1 MTVAIS
7 ERPTVQLSQE
17 MAFKG
22 KSLRGAGGSPYAEGV
37 KICAERPRLLTQS
50 YRLTEGEPMVI
61 RRAKAIAHILDHMT
75 IFIQPWERIVGNF
88 ASNPDALQ
96 YYPELF
102 SRWVDKVID
111 DEYRDMVTDEEREEL
126 HDVHGYWKNK
136 SVHGMERRLVPEEV
150 KPYCQGVNH
159 GAFFWVHGSRC
170 GVPNYHKVFEIGL
183 NGFIQEAKDRL
194 DQISNDPEFY
204 LKGDEYLKQRRFL
217 EAAIINM
224 EAAIRWG
231 KRYAEKAR
239 EIALSETN
247 DKRKA
252 ELEEIADVCEWV
264 PGNPPRTLHE
274 ALQSYYFI
282 TLITRVI
289 DLQTSGLGDRFDQ
302 IMQPVYEREKA
313 KGTITPEKAQELVEY
328 LFLKM
333 NEFGELVP
341 PAMGMGSG
349 GGFVVTTRLL
359 TIGGMTSDGKDAT
372 NEMSSITLA
381 ARTSLSLIQPTVAIR
396 LHKNTPDAFLYEITD
411 AIRKQ
416 PGVYSLFNDEMMIPF
431 LENIGVSTHDA
442 RSYSKEGCMRWNI
455 PGKSVSQRALGG
467 MFSLPKC
474 LEYALN
480 KGIDPLTNKK
490 MGASTP
496 DPLSFT
502 SIEDVLEAY
511 LEQLKFFVEK
521 CVTINNVVEVLDQEY
536 LPQPFL
542 SALIDECIEKGEDCR
557 TYKYVPNSI
566 LQPTGQITAINSLAA
581 MKKLIFDE
589 KEVTMQQLLDAL
601 KNNWEGQE
609 ALRQKFIHAPKFGND
624 DDYAD
629 TIAQEFYSRTS
640 EVIRSFKDIY
650 GGFFR
655 EDGTGGSTY
664 FLGSLL
670 TGATP
675 DGRKAEDLFNDGTIS
690 PTPNTDA
697 KGPTAVMNS
706 VAKINHIAG
715 CTNCLNQKFLPQFL
729 DGDDKANFVAYLKTF
744 VDLGIHHV
752 QFNIID
758 REMLLEAQQNPEKYS
773 TLIIRVAGYNAY
785 FVDLN
790 DNLQKQIIS
799 RTEQSFGQQTK

>member
-1 MTVAIS
+1 MTVSIS

-17 MAFKG
+17 VAFKG
-22 KSLRGAGGSPYAEGV
+22 KSLRGSGTSPYAKGV
-37 KICAERPRLLTQS
+37 KICVERPRLLTQS
-50 YRLTEGEPMVI
+50 YKMTEGDPMVI
-61 RRAKAIAHILDHMT
+61 RRAKAIAHILDNMT
-75 IFIQPWERIVGNF
+75 IIIQPWERIVGNF
-88 ASNPDALQ
+88 ASHPDALQ

-111 DEYRDMVTDEEREEL
+111 DAYRDMVTDEEREEL
-126 HDVHGYWKNK
+126 HEIHRYWKNK

-170 GVPNYHKVFEIGL
+170 GIPNYHKVFEIGL
-183 NGFIQEAKDRL
+183 KGFIQEAKDRL
-194 DQISNDPEFY
+194 EKISKDPDFY

-217 EAAIINM
+217 DATIINL

-239 EIALSETN
+239 ELASRET
-247 DKRKA
+247 DQKRKA
-252 ELEEIADVCEWV
+252 ELEEIAEVCEWV

-302 IMQPVYEREKA
+302 IMQPVYAREKE

-341 PAMGMGSG
+341 PAMGMGAG

-359 TIGGMTSDGKDAT
+359 TIGGMTPDGEDAT
-372 NEMSSITLA
+372 NEMSSVTLA

-396 LHKNTPDAFLYEITD
+396 LHKNTPDTFLYEITD
-411 AIRKQ
+411 SIRKQ
-416 PGVYSLFNDEMMIPF
+416 PGVFSLFNDEMMIPF
-431 LENIGVSTHDA
+431 LANIGVSTRDA
-442 RSYSKEGCMRWNI
+442 RNYSKEGCMRWNI

-480 KGIDPLTNKK
+480 CGIDPSSGKK

-496 DPLSFT
+496 DPLSFK
-502 SIEDVLEAY
+502 SINDVMEAY
-511 LEQLKFFVEK
+511 LAQLKFFVEK

-542 SALIDECIEKGEDCR
+542 SALIDECIERGEDCR
-557 TYKYVPNSI
+557 TYKYIPNSI
-566 LQPTGQITAINSLAA
+566 IQPTGQITAINSLAA
-581 MKKLIFDE
+581 MKKLIFEE
-589 KEVTMQQLLDAL
+589 KKVTMQQLLDAL
-601 KNNWEGQE
+601 KNNWEGE
-609 ALRQKFIHAPKFGND
+609 EVLRQKFIHAPKFGND

-629 TIAQEFYSRTS
+629 SIAQEFYSRTT
-640 EVIRSFKDIY
+640 EVVRSFKDIY

-690 PTPNTDA
+690 PTPNTDV
-697 KGPTAVMNS
+697 KGPTAVLNS
-706 VAKINHIAG
+706 VAKINHTTG
-715 CTNCLNQKFLPQFL
+715 STNCLNQKFLPQFL
-729 DGDDKANFVAYLKTF
+729 DGDNKANFVAYLKTF
-744 VDLGIHHV
+744 VDLGIHHT
-752 QFNIID
+752 QFNIIN

-785 FVDLN
+785 FTDLN
-790 DNLQKQIIS
+790 PSLQSQIIS
-799 RTEQSFGQQTK
+799 RTEQTFGQ